1 MNRYIYSLG
10 LIIFLLVGF
19 SNHSFAQNVKVEAKL
34 DTTSIL
40 LGDQTK
46 LHLSARLA
54 SKDSV
59 IFPKF
64 IETLGDGKI
73 LIVEQ
78 SPIKTIFDQDD
89 LNSKTVSQEIT
100 ITSFDAGGHAIPE
113 IVFHSSLDS
122 FKTSSLL
129 LNVQAITVDTTKAIY
144 DIKQPLAVS
153 YTWID
158 WLRDNWHW
166 VILGFVI
173 LAIIVFIIYY
183 LKNKQKNIPIKEKPS
198 VFVPAHILAL
208 EKLQELKSKKLWES
222 GLTKDFYSEL
232 SDVLREYLEGRYQI
246 HAMEHTTAEIFK
258 DLKNKGIKE
267 RQRHQ
272 LREVLVLADLVKFAK
287 EKPVA
292 HENEN
297 SLEAAIQFVKST
309 QENQTVEKGE
319 KE

>member
-10 LIIFLLVGF
+10 LIIFLLGF
-19 SNHSFAQNVKVEAKL
+19 YNHSFAQNVKVEAKL

-46 LHLSARLA
+46 LQLSARLA

-59 IFPKF
+59 TFPKF
-64 IETLGDGKI
+64 KETISEGKI

-78 SPIKTIFDQDD
+78 GDIKTIFDKDD
-89 LNSKTVSQEIT
+89 LNSKTVSQDIT

-113 IVFHSSLDS
+113 MVFHTQLDS
-122 FKTSSLL
+122 FKTQSLV
-129 LNVQAITVDTTKAIY
+129 LNVQAIAVDTTKAIY

-166 VILGFVI
+166 VILGLLLI
-173 LAIIVFIIYY
+173 AIIGFLIYYFKNRPKNVPVKDKPAVFI
-183 LKNKQKNIPIKEKPS
+183 
-198 VFVPAHILAL
+198 PAHILAL
-208 EKLQELKSKKLWES
+208 EKLQELKSKRLWES
-222 GLTKDFYSEL
+222 GLIKDFYSEL
-232 SDVLREYLEGRYQI
+232 SDILREYLEGRYHI

-267 RQRHQ
+267 KQRHQ
-272 LREVLVLADLVKFAK
+272 LREVFVLADLVKFAK
-287 EKPVA
+287 EKPIA

-297 SLEAAIQFVKST
+297 SLETAIQFVKIT
-309 QENQTVEKGE
+309 QETQTPEKGE